1 MELLRPWDSV
11 EAVQML
17 DAAVWE
23 GTTQGI
29 PQTPTFKLL
38 HSTGPD
44 LFVST
49 HLWSLLATLHFLLRM
64 DKLQKKGIER
74 RNNAGW
80 T

>member
-17 DAAVWE
+17 DAAVRE

-29 PQTPTFKLL
+29 PQTPTLKLL

-44 LFVST
+44 LFFST
-49 HLWSLLATLHFLLRM
+49 HLWGLLATLHFLLGRR
-64 DKLQKKGIER
+64 KLQKKKDKKKK
-74 RNNAGW
+74 
-80 T
+80 